1 MPAGRDPLR
10 IFLQVGLFVFFY
22 LLFLLATGFLVWGVG
37 YLAGVTLSGF
47 LAALG
52 ANLVALRIY
61 EGGRLTEIGFPW
73 NRAAARNIGLGLLG
87 GATSAAL
94 VMALPLASRAAVI
107 VPLATS
113 EANVR
118 TLLYVSVM
126 LFCGAAGE
134 EMLFRGYGFQ
144 ILLRSFGPYATILPV
159 GVLFAALHYTNPH
172 ASALGLVNTA
182 GFGMIF
188 GYAFLRSR
196 DLWLP
201 IGLHFGWNVTLPLFG
216 ANVSGITI
224 RVTSY
229 ALQWN
234 AGPLWSG
241 GEYGPEAS
249 LLTSAV
255 LFALFA
261 FVRMAPV
268 GRQQNP
274 LIDGLVES

>member
-22 LLFLLATGFLVWGVG
+22 LLFLLATGFLVWSAG

-61 EGGRLTEIGFPW
+61 EGGRLSEIGFPW
-73 NRAAARNIGLGLLG
+73 NRTAARNMGLGLLG

-94 VMALPLASRAAVI
+94 VIALPLVSRVAVI
-107 VPLATS
+107 VPLAVS

-118 TLLYVSVM
+118 TLAYVTVM
-126 LFCGAAGE
+126 LFFGAAGE

-159 GVLFAALHYTNPH
+159 GILFASLHASNPH
-172 ASALGLVNTA
+172 ASTLGLVNTA

-229 ALQWN
+229 VLQWN

-255 LFALFA
+255 LLALFA
-261 FVRMAPV
+261 FVRMAPA
-268 GRQQNP
+268 GRQENP
-274 LIDGLVES
+274 LIDGLVEP

>member
-1 MPAGRDPLR
+1 MAA
-10 IFLQVGLFVFFY
+10 
-22 LLFLLATGFLVWGVG
+22 LLA
-37 YLAGVTLSGF
+37 
-47 LAALG
+47 
-52 ANLVALRIY
+52 NIVALRIY
-61 EGGRLTEIGFPW
+61 EGRHLWEIGFQW
-73 NRAAARNIGLGLLG
+73 NRAAVRNLGLGLAG
-87 GATSAAL
+87 GAASAVL
-94 VMALPLASRAAVI
+94 VMVVPLISRAAAI
-107 VPLATS
+107 VPLASS

-118 TLLYVSVM
+118 TLLFVTVM
-126 LFCGAAGE
+126 LFFGAAGE

-159 GVLFAALHYTNPH
+159 GVLFAALHATNPH

-188 GYAFLRSR
+188 GYAFLRTR

-201 IGLHFGWNVTLPLFG
+201 IGLHFGWNVVLPLFG

-224 RVTSY
+224 RVTGY
-229 ALQWN
+229 VLQWS

-249 LLTSAV
+249 VLTSAV

-268 GRQQNP
+268 RRQENP
-274 LIDGLVES
+274 LIDGLAEP

>member
-10 IFLQVGLFVFFY
+10 ISLQVGLFIFFY
-22 LLFLLATGFLVWGVG
+22 LLFLVATGFLVWGFG

-52 ANLVALRIY
+52 ANLVAMRIY
-61 EGGRLTEIGFPW
+61 EGGRLWQIGFPW
-73 NRAAARNIGLGLLG
+73 NRAAARNIGLGLVG
-87 GATSAAL
+87 GAGSAIL
-94 VMALPLASRAAVI
+94 VMVVPLASRAAAI
-107 VPLATS
+107 VPLADS
-113 EANVR
+113 AANVR
-118 TLLYVSVM
+118 TLLYVTVM
-126 LFCGAAGE
+126 LFFGAAGE

-144 ILLRSFGPYATILPV
+144 ILLRNFGPYATILPV
-159 GVLFAALHYTNPH
+159 GVLFAALHTTNPH

-201 IGLHFGWNVTLPLFG
+201 IGLHFAWNVTLPLFG

-229 ALQWN
+229 VLQWK
-234 AGPLWSG
+234 AGPVWSG

-268 GRQQNP
+268 RRQENP
-274 LIDGLVES
+274 LIDGLAEP

>member
-10 IFLQVGLFVFFY
+10 IFLKVGLFVFFY
-22 LLFLLATGFLVWGVG
+22 VLFLVATGFLVWSAG
-37 YLAGVTLSGF
+37 YLAGVTMSGF
-47 LAALG
+47 LAALF
-52 ANLVALRIY
+52 ANLIALRIY
-61 EGGRLTEIGFPW
+61 EGRRLWEIGFQW
-73 NRAAARNIGLGLLG
+73 NRGTARNLGLGLLG
-87 GATSAAL
+87 GVASAVL
-94 VMALPLASRAAVI
+94 VMVVPLISRAAAI

-113 EANVR
+113 ETNVR
-118 TLLYVSVM
+118 TLLYVTVM
-126 LFCGAAGE
+126 LFLGAAGE

-144 ILLRSFGPYATILPV
+144 ILLRGFGPYATILPV
-159 GVLFAALHYTNPH
+159 GVLFAALHATNPH

-201 IGLHFGWNVTLPLFG
+201 IGLHFGWNLVLPLFG

-224 RVTSY
+224 RVTGFV
-229 ALQWN
+229 LQWS
-234 AGPLWSG
+234 AGPVWSG

-268 GRQQNP
+268 RRQQNP
-274 LIDGLVES
+274 LIDGPVEP